1 MSGPSGWP
9 GDDDAETQVLALPAA
24 ERQILAALAV
34 VGRATLSADE
44 LADLVEVDD
53 VIPLI
58 EDLEQRKLIR
68 RDEKKRY
75 SAIGHVGEQIRK
87 TNAALATGDRVLGY
101 FKTLAAAGA
110 LTPERLADDTE
121 AILGISEWAAQNRQ
135 WVGLLELVKTLQAT
149 FGIAHRVRE
158 WLILLGRGR
167 AAAQAL
173 GDIHSEIWMLE
184 QLATATAAA
193 GDASSAQRYLREAD
207 QLQRGSAP
215 VATRDVRP
223 AQAAAAAGAAG
234 GGTTG
239 VPRVLLWIGGLVLA
253 AVIGA
258 GLGFA
263 IGDDNSPAGS
273 TTTPVPVTITEPG
286 TTLTTEAT
294 VTLPASTVVT
304 TETAT
309 ETTTTLVTTTV
320 VGVP

>member
-1 MSGPSGWP
+1 MSGPGGWP
-9 GDDDAETQVLALPAA
+9 GEDAETQILALPGA
-24 ERQILAALAV
+24 ERQMLATLAV
-34 VGRATLSADE
+34 VGGATLSADE
-44 LADLVEVDD
+44 LADLVDVDD

-58 EDLEQRKLIR
+58 EDLERRKLIR

-87 TNAALATGDRVLGY
+87 TDAAHASGDRLLSY
-101 FKTLAAAGA
+101 FRALAAAGA
-110 LTPERLADDTE
+110 LTPERLADD
-121 AILGISEWAAQNRQ
+121 AQAVLGLSAWAAENRK
-135 WVGLLELVKTLQAT
+135 WLGVLELVTTLQAS

-158 WLILLGRGR
+158 WLMLLERGR

-173 GDIHSEIWMLE
+173 GDVHSEIWMLQ
-184 QLATATAAA
+184 QLATATAGA
-193 GDASSAQRYLREAD
+193 GDAPASQLYLREAD
-207 QLQRGSAP
+207 QLQRESLAGPTRREVTTTQAP
-215 VATRDVRP
+215 
-223 AQAAAAAGAAG
+223 AAAGAAG
-234 GGTTG
+234 DSATG
-239 VPRVLLWIGGLVLA
+239 VPRVLIWIGALVLA

-263 IGDDNSPAGS
+263 IGDDNSPAG
-273 TTTPVPVTITEPG
+273 TTTAPVSVTLTEPG
-286 TTLTTEAT
+286 TTVTTEAT

>member
-58 EDLEQRKLIR
+58 EDLERRQLIR

-75 SAIGHVGEQIRK
+75 SAIGHVGEQIRN

-110 LTPERLADDTE
+110 LTPERLADDAE
-121 AILGISEWAAQNRQ
+121 AILGISEWAAENRQ

-158 WLILLGRGR
+158 WLILLGHGR

-184 QLATATAAA
+184 QLATATAGA

-207 QLQRGSAP
+207 QLQRRSAP

-223 AQAAAAAGAAG
+223 AQAAAAGAAG
-234 GGTTG
+234 GGATG
-239 VPRVLLWIGGLVLA
+239 VPRILLWIGGLVLA

-304 TETAT
+304 TAT